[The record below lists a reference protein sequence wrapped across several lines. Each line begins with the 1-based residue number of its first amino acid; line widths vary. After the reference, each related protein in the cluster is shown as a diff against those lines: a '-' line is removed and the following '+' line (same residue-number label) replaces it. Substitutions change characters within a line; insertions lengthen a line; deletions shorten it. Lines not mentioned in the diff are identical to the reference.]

1 MKKRILILLI
11 FTFFIFSCKNN
22 IEPKKEINVENKEL
36 IIKDN
41 SKINY
46 PSINNEVDE
55 QLKETMKLTCDTI
68 ESNYHTIPKT
78 TYESFV
84 SKNYISYLITYKFN
98 NNEITKSYVYDV
110 NTKKRVY
117 FNNNLITKINSVLK
131 NKYNINNSDLGFI
144 NVVINND
151 EIVAY
156 LSTYITNS
164 DVEKVKFAYSST
176 YLGEN
181 ITSITNKKVVALTFD
196 DGPSSNSKKIVNLL
210 DELNIKATFF
220 VLGCNVEKYADEL
233 KYINDHGNEIGN
245 HSYSHPDFRKLS
257 LEQGLKEIEK
267 TQAIVFKTIGRYPRI
282 FRFPYGLVNKQIL
295 NNIKLPTI
303 LWNADSLDWQCCDT
317 KTIIKRVEKEVKENG
332 ILLFHDFKNFN
343 EEAIRIIVNDLKKQG
358 FEFVTIS
365 ELLEFRNEENMQLG
379 KVIYSK

>member
-55 QLKETMKLTCDTI
+55 QLKETMKLTCYTI

-84 SKNYISYLITYKFN
+84 SKNYISYLITYKFD

-156 LSTYITNS
+156 LSTYITNN

-181 ITSITNKKVVALTFD
+181 INSIANKKVVALTFD
-196 DGPSSNSKKIVNLL
+196 DGPSFNSKKIVNLL

-267 TQAIVFKTIGRYPRI
+267 TQAIVFKTIGWYPRI

>member
-131 NKYNINNSDLGFI
+131 NKYNINSNDSGFI

-196 DGPSSNSKKIVNLL
+196 DGPSFNSKKIVNLL

-267 TQAIVFKTIGRYPRI
+267 TQAIVFKTIGRYLRL

>member
-1 MKKRILILLI
+1 MKKHILDRYYENEI
-11 FTFFIFSCKNN
+11 
-22 IEPKKEINVENKEL
+22 IESLEARLGTLENKTNL
-36 IIKDN
+36 AQAIISSSYNSVEDN
-41 SKINY
+41 LQDYLS
-46 PSINNEVDE
+46 D
-55 QLKETMKLTCDTI
+55 
-68 ESNYHTIPKT
+68 
-78 TYESFV
+78 
-84 SKNYISYLITYKFN
+84 LITYKSN
-98 NNEITKSYVYDV
+98 NHEITKSYVYDV

-156 LSTYITNS
+156 LSTYITNN

-181 ITSITNKKVVALTFD
+181 INSITNKKVVALTFD
-196 DGPSSNSKKIVNLL
+196 DGPSFNSKKIVNLL

>member
-1 MKKRILILLI
+1 MGSEMCIR
-11 FTFFIFSCKNN
+11 
-22 IEPKKEINVENKEL
+22 
-36 IIKDN
+36 D
-41 SKINY
+41 
-46 PSINNEVDE
+46 
-55 QLKETMKLTCDTI
+55 
-68 ESNYHTIPKT
+68 
-78 TYESFV
+78 
-84 SKNYISYLITYKFN
+84 
-98 NNEITKSYVYDV
+98 
-110 NTKKRVY
+110 R
-117 FNNNLITKINSVLK
+117 
-131 NKYNINNSDLGFI
+131 
-144 NVVINND
+144 
-151 EIVAY
+151 
-156 LSTYITNS
+156 
-164 DVEKVKFAYSST
+164 
-176 YLGEN
+176 
-181 ITSITNKKVVALTFD
+181 
-196 DGPSSNSKKIVNLL
+196 
-210 DELNIKATFF
+210 
-220 VLGCNVEKYADEL
+220 
-233 KYINDHGNEIGN
+233 N

>member
-131 NKYNINNSDLGFI
+131 NKYNINSNDSGFI

-196 DGPSSNSKKIVNLL
+196 DGPSFNSKKIVNLL

-267 TQAIVFKTIGRYPRI
+267 TQAIVFKTIGRYPRL
-282 FRFPYGLVNKQIL
+282 FRFPYGLVIKQIL

>member
-55 QLKETMKLTCDTI
+55 QLKETMKLTCYTI

-144 NVVINND
+144 NVVIDND

-156 LSTYITNS
+156 LSTYITNN

-181 ITSITNKKVVALTFD
+181 INSIANKKVVALTFD
-196 DGPSSNSKKIVNLL
+196 DGPSFNSKKIVNLL
-210 DELNIKATFF
+210 DELKIKATFF

-267 TQAIVFKTIGRYPRI
+267 TQAIVFKTIGRYPRL
-282 FRFPYGLVNKQIL
+282 FRFPYGLVNTQIL

>member
-144 NVVINND
+144 NVVIDND

-156 LSTYITNS
+156 LSNKFNVIVRIIQIFFYIQ
-164 DVEKVKFAYSST
+164 Y
-176 YLGEN
+176 
-181 ITSITNKKVVALTFD
+181 
-196 DGPSSNSKKIVNLL
+196 
-210 DELNIKATFF
+210 FF
-220 VLGCNVEKYADEL
+220 VIFLSRLIY
-233 KYINDHGNEIGN
+233 YIQFQYYRH
-245 HSYSHPDFRKLS
+245 
-257 LEQGLKEIEK
+257 
-267 TQAIVFKTIGRYPRI
+267 
-282 FRFPYGLVNKQIL
+282 
-295 NNIKLPTI
+295 
-303 LWNADSLDWQCCDT
+303 
-317 KTIIKRVEKEVKENG
+317 
-332 ILLFHDFKNFN
+332 
-343 EEAIRIIVNDLKKQG
+343 
-358 FEFVTIS
+358 IS
-365 ELLEFRNEENMQLG
+365 
-379 KVIYSK
+379 